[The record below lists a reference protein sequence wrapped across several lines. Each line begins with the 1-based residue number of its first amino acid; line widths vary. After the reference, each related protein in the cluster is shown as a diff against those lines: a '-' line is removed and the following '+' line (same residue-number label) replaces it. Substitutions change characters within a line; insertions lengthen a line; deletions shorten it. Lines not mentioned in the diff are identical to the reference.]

1 MYAFYIDVF
10 SLPFMV
16 QYLYCGGIMA
26 TVLMIASGKGGTGK
40 STVATYLA
48 TELAVKN
55 KKTLLI
61 ELDAGLRSIDVISG
75 IQQQAVFDIGD
86 VLRGRCDAYK
96 AMSSSPHSENLSVI
110 AAPYKS
116 YDTDF
121 SRFRQVTDSLYNDF
135 DYIIIDTAAGLGNAF
150 YAACK
155 SAVMGIIVVT
165 PDIISVRDGRLVS
178 DELYNNGI
186 TDIRLIINKFSDQ
199 TFKFSGIEDL
209 DAVIDDVCAQLL
221 GVIPMSKQIAVNA
234 ISGSRLVQGSQEKL
248 IFSAIAD
255 RITGKE
261 IQIII

>member
-1 MYAFYIDVF
+1 
-10 SLPFMV
+10 
-16 QYLYCGGIMA
+16 MA

-40 STVATYLA
+40 STVATYIA
-48 TELAVKN
+48 TELALKN

-75 IQQQAVFDIGD
+75 IHQAVFDIGD

-96 AMSSSPHSENLSVI
+96 AMSSSPQTENLSII

-121 SRFRQVTDSLYNDF
+121 SNFKQVTDSLYNDF

-186 TDIRLIINKFSDQ
+186 TDIRLIINKFSEQ
-199 TFKFSGIEDL
+199 TFKFSGIQDL

-221 GVIPMSKQIAVNA
+221 GVVPMSRQVAVNA

-248 IFSAIAD
+248 IFSAISD
-255 RITGKE
+255 RIMGKE

>member
-1 MYAFYIDVF
+1 
-10 SLPFMV
+10 
-16 QYLYCGGIMA
+16 MA

-96 AMSSSPHSENLSVI
+96 AMSSSPHTENLSVI

-178 DELYNNGI
+178 DEMFAAGV
-186 TDIRLIINKFSDQ
+186 TDVRLIVNKFSQQ
-199 TFKFSGIEDL
+199 TFRFSGFED
-209 DAVIDDVCAQLL
+209 IDDIIDRVCARLL
-221 GVIPMSKQIAVNA
+221 GVIPMSAQIAVSA
-234 ISGSRLVQGSQEKL
+234 ISGEELQPASIEKQ
-248 IFSAIAD
+248 IFSAVSQ
-255 RITGKE
+255 RIMGKDV
-261 IQIII
+261 QIVL

>member
-1 MYAFYIDVF
+1 
-10 SLPFMV
+10 
-16 QYLYCGGIMA
+16 MA

-40 STVATYLA
+40 STVATYIA
-48 TELAVKN
+48 TELALKN

-75 IQQQAVFDIGD
+75 IQQAVFDIGD

-96 AMSSSPHSENLSVI
+96 AMSPSPQTENLSII

-121 SRFRQVTDSLYNDF
+121 SNFRQVTDSLYNDF

-150 YAACK
+150 YAAFK

-221 GVIPMSKQIAVNA
+221 GVVPLSRQVAVNA
-234 ISGSRLVQGSQEKL
+234 INGTPLLQGSQEKL
-248 IFSAIAD
+248 IFSAISD
-255 RITGKE
+255 RIMGKE

>member
-1 MYAFYIDVF
+1 
-10 SLPFMV
+10 
-16 QYLYCGGIMA
+16 MA

-48 TELAVKN
+48 TELALKN
-55 KKTLLI
+55 NKTLLI

-75 IQQQAVFDIGD
+75 IEQTAVFDIGD

-96 AMSSSPHSENLSVI
+96 AMSASPYTANLSVI

-116 YDTDF
+116 SDTDF
-121 SRFRQVTDSLYNDF
+121 SNFRQITDSLYNDF
-135 DYIIIDTAAGLGNAF
+135 DYIIIDTAAGVGRAF

-155 SAVMGIIVVT
+155 SAVTGIIVAT

-178 DELYNNGI
+178 DELFKNGVK
-186 TDIRLIINKFSDQ
+186 DIRLIINKFSPQ
-199 TFKFSGIEDL
+199 TFKYSGFDDL
-209 DAVIDDVCAQLL
+209 DAVIDGVCAQLL

-234 ISGSRLVQGSQEKL
+234 INGSQLMAGSEEKL
-248 IFSAIAD
+248 IFSAISE